1 MSAMA
6 LAMLFAVSCKDNKTA
21 NLSEKIIGKWMAVD
35 RNGAPLLTNLSH
47 VVTFVSTN
55 EAYSSTSWIDIV
67 GLRDLSY
74 WDKRG
79 KSEVVLKGK
88 KIIMTIHPNSHITV
102 VDEMKVSS
110 ITEDEMCG
118 NSVVRTYID
127 GAIVTTSK
135 YTGRYKKITSDY
147 EKEILGLW
155 VGQVTSEMGSD
166 FNDNEQHRWEFLPDG
181 TYRFYRMVDD
191 QWQLNDELAQYFV
204 DGTMLCCR
212 WKNIGEEE
220 DVHHE
225 WWNISSIENGVMN
238 WTAIR
243 ERPDGTT
250 YTSTFSM
257 TKVN

>member
-88 KIIMTIHPNSHITV
+88 
-102 VDEMKVSS
+102 
-110 ITEDEMCG
+110 
-118 NSVVRTYID
+118 
-127 GAIVTTSK
+127 
-135 YTGRYKKITSDY
+135 
-147 EKEILGLW
+147 
-155 VGQVTSEMGSD
+155 
-166 FNDNEQHRWEFLPDG
+166 
-181 TYRFYRMVDD
+181 
-191 QWQLNDELAQYFV
+191 
-204 DGTMLCCR
+204 
-212 WKNIGEEE
+212 
-220 DVHHE
+220 
-225 WWNISSIENGVMN
+225 
-238 WTAIR
+238 
-243 ERPDGTT
+243 
-250 YTSTFSM
+250 
-257 TKVN
+257 